1 MYASI
6 FRALPGPTWL
16 KVIEA
21 LILILAIVYALF
33 TWVYPWVAQ
42 NVPLFDSTVGE

>member
-1 MYASI
+1 MYAAI

-21 LILILAIVYALF
+21 IVLLAGIVLLLF
-33 TWVYPWVAQ
+33 EVVFPWAAQ
-42 NVPLFDSTVGE
+42 NIPMFDNTVG